1 MITTNAIEIP
11 ANPLDVVRLGALHE
25 MNGLVRLELTAE
37 QMLED
42 EAALLSAYLAED
54 ARHARGFWQELKEE
68 VSLLEHEVGQW
79 LLSAADPSRVNWQ
92 DQRWWGT
99 EEDDIRH

>member
-1 MITTNAIEIP
+1 MLATHSVEIP
-11 ANPLDVVRLGALHE
+11 ANPLDVVRLGTLHE
-25 MNGLVRLELTAE
+25 VHGLVRLELTAE

-54 ARHARGFWQELKEE
+54 ARQARGFWQELKEE
-68 VSLLEHEVGQW
+68 VGLLEREVGQW

-92 DQRWWGT
+92 DKRWWGS
-99 EEDDIRH
+99 EEDDLRH